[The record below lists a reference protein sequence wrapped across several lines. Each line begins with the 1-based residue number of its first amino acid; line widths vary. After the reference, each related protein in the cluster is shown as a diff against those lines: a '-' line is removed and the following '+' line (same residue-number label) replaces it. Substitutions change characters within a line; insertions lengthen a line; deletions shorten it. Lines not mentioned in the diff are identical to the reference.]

1 MKLNNHCFAFNIVST
16 TRMPLTENVRIQ
28 INVKRNVY
36 SDDVLVVLF
45 QDAQDAVLLF
55 LALVTA
61 KAQF

>member
-1 MKLNNHCFAFNIVST
+1 
-16 TRMPLTENVRIQ
+16 MPLTENVRIQ

-36 SDDVLVVLF
+36 IDDVLVVLF

-55 LALVTA
+55 LALITA